1 MNAKWV
7 HLYEILLAKVKYS
20 EWKMRLSG
28 NEVMGGGVLLS
39 ATGHERNFLGVIEMF
54 CIFTIDEVTHV
65 M

>member
-28 NEVMGGGVLLS
+28 NEVMGEGYCCLQL
-39 ATGHERNFLGVIEMF
+39 AMRE
-54 CIFTIDEVTHV
+54 IF
-65 M
+65 